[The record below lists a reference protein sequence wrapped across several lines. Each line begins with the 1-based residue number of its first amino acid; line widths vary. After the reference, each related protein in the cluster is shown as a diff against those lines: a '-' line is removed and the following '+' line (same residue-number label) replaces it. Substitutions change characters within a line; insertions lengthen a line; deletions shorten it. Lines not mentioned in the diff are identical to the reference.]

1 MLETRSDLET
11 ELQLQLQSASNSTLF
26 PSTRLT
32 SLIQNAYRE
41 ATTLFKWLA
50 LARAKTT
57 DTIAKGS
64 EDNSYYD
71 YPEEFR
77 TNTVFRVEIN
87 NLEYNRKSFESFLD
101 YVARNPS
108 NTQKRIFAN
117 YQRFVFIS
125 PDTTAGTANMDIWG
139 IIQAP
144 ELSSASSETIFT
156 GNADNANLAIV
167 SLALA
172 LATKKIDPNLSQR
185 ERSDALMVL
194 GKLNSDEW
202 AQYAR
207 DQQLDTPMFA
217 VPDFFGQSS
226 INSNIGRFDY
236 DPAENY

>member
-1 MLETRSDLET
+1 MLDTRSDLET

-26 PSTRLT
+26 PASRLT

-57 DTIAKGS
+57 STVAKGS

-77 TNTVFRVEIN
+77 TNTVFRIEID

-101 YVARNPS
+101 YVARNPN

-125 PDTTAGTANMDIWG
+125 PDTSAGTDNMDVWG

-144 ELSSASSETIFT
+144 ELSSSSSETIFT
-156 GNADNANLAIV
+156 GNADNGNLAVV

-185 ERSDALMVL
+185 ERADALMVL
-194 GKLNSDEW
+194 GKMNADEW

-207 DQQLDTPMFA
+207 DQQLDTPMFE
-217 VPDFFGQSS
+217 VPDFFGVP
-226 INSNIGRFDY
+226 NVDGYIGRFNY
-236 DPAENY
+236 DPTEHY

>member
-57 DTIAKGS
+57 DTIDKGS

-87 NLEYNRKSFESFLD
+87 NLEYNRKSFESFFRLCSTKPHQ
-101 YVARNPS
+101 YKKENLCKLSKICFYITRHHSRNSKHGHLGNHTSP
-108 NTQKRIFAN
+108 RI
-117 YQRFVFIS
+117 R
-125 PDTTAGTANMDIWG
+125 
-139 IIQAP
+139 
-144 ELSSASSETIFT
+144 
-156 GNADNANLAIV
+156 
-167 SLALA
+167 
-172 LATKKIDPNLSQR
+172 
-185 ERSDALMVL
+185 
-194 GKLNSDEW
+194 
-202 AQYAR
+202 
-207 DQQLDTPMFA
+207 
-217 VPDFFGQSS
+217 
-226 INSNIGRFDY
+226 
-236 DPAENY
+236 